1 MLPNATY
8 VILNMVYCIMYYLK
22 KKVALLEGQ
31 DENYYTN
38 LLYKEFKEIEWD
50 HEITSDNKGIV
61 EQTVHINQSLIISCD
76 RGCEW
81 RHNISHNN
89 SD

>member
-1 MLPNATY
+1 MLTLLVSFYKVTKMLPNATY

-38 LLYKEFKEIEWD
+38 LLYKEFKESE
-50 HEITSDNKGIV
+50 
-61 EQTVHINQSLIISCD
+61 
-76 RGCEW
+76 
-81 RHNISHNN
+81 
-89 SD
+89 